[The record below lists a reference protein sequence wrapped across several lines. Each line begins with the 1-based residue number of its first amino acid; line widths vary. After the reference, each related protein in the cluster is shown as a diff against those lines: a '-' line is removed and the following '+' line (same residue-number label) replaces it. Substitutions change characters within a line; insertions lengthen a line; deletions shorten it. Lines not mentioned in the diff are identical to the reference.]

1 MLLAMAVVVLKVI
14 ALVFERIEGL
24 SCFTKSGSYFMLQV
38 LCRRTLGIFSI
49 VSRSNPFEGKCRKML
64 CVDLQVIG

>member
-1 MLLAMAVVVLKVI
+1 
-14 ALVFERIEGL
+14 
-24 SCFTKSGSYFMLQV
+24 MLQV
-38 LCRRTLGIFSI
+38 LYLSTLGVFPI